1 VLGGLLPR
9 IRDSARAFGLT
20 VRNPAMRRAQL
31 SFGAMWAGEW
41 AVMVTLGVV
50 AFRDGGAAAVGLVA
64 ALRMV
69 PAALLAP
76 FAATVADAIRR
87 ERVLVWVGAIRA
99 LTLGA
104 AAAVVAV
111 EGPLIAVYALLVLA
125 TIAQT
130 LYRPAHSALLPALC
144 SSPQELTSA
153 NLVRGLIDSLAT
165 LAGPLLAA
173 VLLALNGPAAAFAGC
188 AAASLVAGLLVVAL
202 PYESPPRIAAASS
215 AGRAALGGLQAIA
228 GDRRLLLV
236 TGLTSAQTFTRG
248 ALSVLSV
255 VVALEVID
263 TGESGVGVL
272 NGAVG
277 AGAVVGSV
285 FALLVVGQGRLAV
298 WFGLGVALWGLP
310 LAGIA
315 AWPDAALAVALL
327 AVVGLGNALV
337 DVGAFTLP
345 ARLADEAVMA
355 RVFAAFE
362 ALLTLGVAAGAA
374 LTPVLIEALGIR
386 GALVGVGLLGPLA
399 VLASWPALR
408 RLDLQIAVRDA
419 DIQLLRMVPMFRSLP
434 QATIEQL
441 AAAIDREEMTA
452 GSPVFEQG
460 ETGDR
465 VYIVEHGGADVV
477 RDGRRI
483 ATLERGDCFG
493 EIALL
498 RDCVRTATVRA
509 AGTAPLRIA
518 ALSRER
524 FLPAV
529 TGYSAAAAAGEQIV
543 ATRLDELG
551 GAAQGGHR

>member
-1 VLGGLLPR
+1 
-9 IRDSARAFGLT
+9 
-20 VRNPAMRRAQL
+20 MRRAQL
-31 SFGAMWAGEW
+31 SFGAMWVGEW
-41 AVMVTLGVV
+41 AVMVTLAVV

-69 PAALLAP
+69 PAALLSP

-111 EGPLIAVYALLVLA
+111 EGPLIAVFALLVLA

-153 NLVRGLIDSLAT
+153 NLVRGPIDSLAT
-165 LAGPLLAA
+165 LAGPLHAA
-173 VLLALNGPAAAFAGC
+173 VLLALNGPTAAFAGC

-202 PYESPPRIAAASS
+202 PYESPPRLGAAPAS
-215 AGRAALGGLQAIA
+215 GRAALGGLQTIA
-228 GDRRLLLV
+228 GDRRLLLI
-236 TGLTSAQTFTRG
+236 TALTSTQTFTRG
-248 ALSVLSV
+248 ALGVLSV

-285 FALLVVGQGRLAV
+285 LALLVVGQGRLAV

-408 RLDLQIAVRDA
+408 RLDLLIAVRDT
-419 DIQLLRMVPMFRSLP
+419 DIQLLRLVPMFRSLP

-452 GSPVFEQG
+452 GTPVFEQG

-465 VYIVEHGGADVV
+465 VYIVEHGRADVV

-483 ATLERGDCFG
+483 ATLERG
-493 EIALL
+493 AAS
-498 RDCVRTATVRA
+498 VRSHSCATVSGRPPSGRRGRRSCGSPRSRA
-509 AGTAPLRIA
+509 SAP
-518 ALSRER
+518 SRR
-524 FLPAV
+524 
-529 TGYSAAAAAGEQIV
+529 
-543 ATRLDELG
+543 
-551 GAAQGGHR
+551 